1 MEAVNVVKGLNCKTR
16 LAPRYA
22 EMESCS
28 HWLAMTATTST
39 AMAALQ
45 IVTCRINTAATTGL
59 LPLPRSAPTL
69 ADTSP

>member
-1 MEAVNVVKGLNCKTR
+1 METANVGKDIACKTG
-16 LAPRYA
+16 LAHRYA

-28 HWLAMTATTST
+28 HWLVMTATTLA
-39 AMAALQ
+39 AMAVLQ
-45 IVTCRINTAATTGL
+45 IVVCRINTAATTGL